1 MQTQAKTKRP
11 NGAITTLSLALKI
24 SKRRTAALLAA
35 GMPDQLDQA
44 AAWRRAR
51 QAGSDSVEE
60 LRRERILL
68 VQSQRQAV
76 DLSNQVKR
84 GQFVP
89 AGQAE
94 EFGAAVG
101 FVMKSTLLRMS
112 NDLPPTLEG
121 LAAVAIGV
129 KLREASDKILATFA
143 DELRRFA
150 ITTQN
155 PDNK

>member
-1 MQTQAKTKRP
+1 MTTEPKHKRA
-11 NGAITTLSLALKI
+11 NNTITALSLALGI

-35 GMPDQLDQA
+35 GMPDQPDQA
-44 AAWRRAR
+44 AAWRKAR

-76 DLSNQVKR
+76 DLSNAVKR

-101 FVMKSTLLRMS
+101 FVMKSMLLRLA

-121 LAAVAIGV
+121 LTAVTIGV

-150 ITTQN
+150 TVTQN
-155 PDNK
+155 PDQK

>member
-1 MQTQAKTKRP
+1 MTNAPKTKRP

-24 SKRRTAALLAA
+24 SKRRTAALLQA
-35 GMPDQLDQA
+35 GMPDDPQAA
-44 AAWRRAR
+44 AAWRKAR
-51 QAGSDSVEE
+51 QAGSDSVEK
-60 LRRERILL
+60 LRCERIFLL
-68 VQSQRQAV
+68 QSQREAV
-76 DLSNQVKR
+76 DLSNAAKR
-84 GQFVP
+84 RELVP

-101 FVMKSTLLRMS
+101 FVMKSMLLRMS

-150 ITTQN
+150 TVTQN
-155 PDNK
+155 PDQK